1 MFVFGFFLLPI
12 IQIIEDPFNKFN
24 KKKHNCNRF
33 LLVRHFTGPTEAQ
46 VPLLLHGSVNIT
58 G

>member
-1 MFVFGFFLLPI
+1 MFFFFFLLPI

-24 KKKHNCNRF
+24 KKHNCNRF